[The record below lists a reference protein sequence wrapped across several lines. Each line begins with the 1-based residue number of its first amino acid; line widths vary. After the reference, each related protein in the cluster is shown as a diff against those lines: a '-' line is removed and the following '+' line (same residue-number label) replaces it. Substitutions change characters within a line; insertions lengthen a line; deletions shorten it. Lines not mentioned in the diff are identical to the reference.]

1 VQQDKPVPGG
11 TVAAV
16 PFKSAPSA
24 PAPQTGNLTAT
35 AKSPPAVDVQ
45 VLDQNSP
52 LGVLLRV
59 RRTDGSAAPV
69 PAVLDVAGKALQG
82 LHGGDWANRLQ
93 VRALPG
99 CALTTPDQTGCQG
112 TPVAADR
119 KSGAVTA
126 NVTTGTVYALT
137 SGPSGSTGS
146 FAATKLAPAST
157 WASGGAAGW
166 LDKLW

>member
-1 VQQDKPVPGG
+1 MQQDKPVPGG

-35 AKSPPAVDVQ
+35 AKSSTAVDVQ

-59 RRTDGSAAPV
+59 RRTDGSAAPA

-99 CALTTPDQTGCQG
+99 CALTTPDKTGCQG
-112 TPVAADR
+112 SVAADR